1 MCPPATANETSPSSK
16 PVLLAMRCKEL
27 ESSNKVLQQRY
38 DNLHHQLTQERK
50 VLQEI
55 TSIMKLDMDEM
66 KKTTSELEDVVISLL
81 QGSENKAIQDK
92 LETADSVGIK
102 SQSEVELLRVLCGL
116 WKKKYYELKNDKIS
130 EQGIDDCQKRISNQD
145 QVMRVQQ
152 ESVPAAI
159 RPSRKDAHQE
169 SVQAMIRRRGKSVK
183 KMPSLKNMVRGKSLP
198 PKRMKDQDRGKSL
211 PPRRMKETRYCRAPS
226 NDTHSTAV
234 CSADL
239 SSCSSDSSENSNS
252 SPTFNRCITSSMPWK
267 SHDFH
272 SDGLYFGQINVESRL
287 PDGLGVF
294 HYRSSTNVKCYVRGE
309 WKMGEL
315 TRRESYRDCDQSSDE
330 DGSNK
335 SAESEKLRKSV
346 LKMFGGSST
355 QLARGTCDHEMS
367 VTVL

>member
-1 MCPPATANETSPSSK
+1 
-16 PVLLAMRCKEL
+16 MRCKEL
-27 ESSNKVLQQRY
+27 ERRNKVLQQRY

-50 VLQEI
+50 VLQEV

-66 KKTTSELEDVVISLL
+66 KKTTSELESVVISLL
-81 QGSENKAIQDK
+81 QGSENKEIQGK
-92 LETADSVGIK
+92 LETAESVGIK

-130 EQGIDDCQKRISNQD
+130 EQGIDDCRKKISDQD

-152 ESVPAAI
+152 ESVPSVI
-159 RPSRKDAHQE
+159 RPSRKDAHQ

-198 PKRMKDQDRGKSL
+198 PKRMKDRDRGKSL
-211 PPRRMKETRYCRAPS
+211 PPRRTKETRYCRTPS
-226 NDTHSTAV
+226 NDTESTAV

-239 SSCSSDSSENSNS
+239 SSCSSDSSENSNP
-252 SPTFNRCITSSMPWK
+252 SPTFSRCITSSMPWK

-272 SDGLYFGQINVESRL
+272 SDGLYFGQINVGSRL

-294 HYRSSTNVKCYVRGE
+294 HYRSSTNAKCYVRGE

-315 TRRESYRDCDQSSDE
+315 TRRESYRDCDPSSDE
-330 DGSNK
+330 DDSNK
-335 SAESEKLRKSV
+335 SAESEKLRNSV
-346 LKMFGGSST
+346 LKMFGGSSIST
-355 QLARGTCDHEMS
+355 QLGCETWDHEVS